1 MLKERNQTFKLIF
14 TGLDFANAL
23 FSGVLAFLFRF
34 YFLDENGT
42 DRLYVDVES
51 YIFLFFYWRS
61 FRSSYSSR
69 SISIIREEV
78 FPLSTNF

>member
-34 YFLDENGT
+34 YFW
-42 DRLYVDVES
+42 S
-51 YIFLFFYWRS
+51 Y
-61 FRSSYSSR
+61 
-69 SISIIREEV
+69 
-78 FPLSTNF
+78 

>member
-23 FSGVLAFLFRF
+23 FSGMLAFVFRF

-42 DRLYVDVES
+42 DRRYVDVES
-51 YIFLFFYWRS
+51 YIFLFLYWRS
-61 FRSSYSSR
+61 FRSLCSLR
-69 SISIIREEV
+69 SISIIREGV
-78 FPLSTNF
+78 FLL